1 MILVLLTILISSLA
15 ACGVFLIIRTL
26 TDAVSYPIPRKN
38 TVFIVRLEGNSSQ
51 VQQII
56 RACFRLREYRGY
68 GEILIFTD
76 GGIDAEA
83 QLAAELML
91 RKHPEAV
98 LCAPEQVVDY
108 IRWEKETVGAG
119 TD

>member
-1 MILVLLTILISSLA
+1 MFLTILIAALA
-15 ACGVFLIIRTL
+15 ACGLFLIFWTL
-26 TDAVSYPIPRKN
+26 TDAISYPIPRKN
-38 TVFIVRLEGNSSQ
+38 TVFVVRLEGNSSQ

-56 RACFRLREYRGY
+56 RACLRLREHRGY
-68 GEILIFTD
+68 GELLIFTD
-76 GGIDAEA
+76 GGIDTEA

-98 LCAPEQVVDY
+98 LCSQRQAADY